1 MSTVNGTGSSS
12 SSSGSTTSGAT
23 DRLNNLGTSD
33 FIKLLV
39 TELQQQDPMS
49 PMDNSQI
56 LQQVGQ
62 IRSIQSTQQLTDTLS
77 AVLLGQ
83 NMATGS
89 GLLNKQVVAL
99 DDNANKVTGVVDRV
113 TIENGTVKLHIGDS
127 TVSLTNVSEIDSGA
141 SS

>member
-1 MSTVNGTGSSS
+1 MSTVNSTAGSSS
-12 SSSGSTTSGAT
+12 SSSTTSGSG

-49 PMDNSQI
+49 PMDNTQI

-62 IRSIQSTQQLTDTLS
+62 IRSIQSTQQLTDTLNS
-77 AVLLGQ
+77 VLLEQ
-83 NMATGS
+83 NVATGS
-89 GLLNKQVVAL
+89 NLLNKQIVGL
-99 DDNANKVTGVVDRV
+99 DDSANKVSGVVDRV

-127 TVSLTNVSEIDSGA
+127 TISLTNVSEIDPS
-141 SS
+141 